1 MCVPDHVQLFA
12 TPWTVAHQAPLYMG
26 FSRQDYWRGLP
37 CPSPGDLSD
46 PGIETLSPALVD
58 GFFTTAPPGK
68 TLRWDEVRCR
78 RRAKI
83 RERDR
88 GKRHTERKMRK
99 MRQIERNSETQT
111 EN

>member
-1 MCVPDHVQLFA
+1 M
-12 TPWTVAHQAPLYMG
+12 
-26 FSRQDYWRGLP
+26 
-37 CPSPGDLSD
+37 
-46 PGIETLSPALVD
+46 
-58 GFFTTAPPGK
+58 
-68 TLRWDEVRCR
+68 RWDEVRCR